1 MLEAMTLLT
10 AAWECVSQ
18 ETWSNFLFQESRHKF
33 WGSYT
38 TPVDDP
44 FELLDAELED
54 FQDRSESPIIDFTV
68 DGYVDEDEDVLTSE
82 THVMKDEEAIAR
94 VTQSQ

>member
-1 MLEAMTLLT
+1 M
-10 AAWECVSQ
+10 
-18 ETWSNFLFQESRHKF
+18 
-33 WGSYT
+33 
-38 TPVDDP
+38 PVDDP

-82 THVMKDEEAIAR
+82 THVMNDAEAIAR